1 MSQNDNFEFNL
12 EKECMNLLLEQQ
24 SSTTS
29 SSTSSS
35 ASSSQEET
43 KTLNLQIKRETFDK
57 LMAETDILK
66 NTVRHFKPSA
76 IDKYLSDEIISFERK
91 RDPKLEKI
99 SIQHQSSRIL
109 SSLPRKDS
117 VFLKAFARCCF
128 VSSCEVKYQ
137 LSVKSKIFI
146 H

>member
-1 MSQNDNFEFNL
+1 
-12 EKECMNLLLEQQ
+12 
-24 SSTTS
+24 
-29 SSTSSS
+29 
-35 ASSSQEET
+35 
-43 KTLNLQIKRETFDK
+43 
-57 LMAETDILK
+57 MAETDILK

-91 RDPKLEKI
+91 RDPKLAKI

-146 H
+146 N